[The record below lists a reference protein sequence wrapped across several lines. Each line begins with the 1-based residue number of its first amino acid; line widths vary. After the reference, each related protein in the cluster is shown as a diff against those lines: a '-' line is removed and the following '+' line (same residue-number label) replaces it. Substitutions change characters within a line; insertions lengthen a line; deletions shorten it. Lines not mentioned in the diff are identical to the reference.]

1 MSGHMVLSGGP
12 WQSILTLVVEAV
24 VVMGS
29 PGPSTMAVTASGAAF
44 GVRQSLGFVG
54 GAIAGT
60 IVVLLAVATGIV
72 ALLTSIPGLELVLT
86 LASTS
91 YILYL
96 AWKIASAPPLSRQRD
111 APAPLLATGFLLAIV
126 NPKAWLAI
134 AAVFAASTL
143 VDFSDVADAL
153 VKAAVLAT
161 MIVVIHLLWLLAGAS
176 LAGFLSDPMRS
187 RIANIVF
194 GLLLAGTTMLPLLR

>member
-1 MSGHMVLSGGP
+1 MSGHMISPTGS
-12 WQSILTLVVEAV
+12 WQSLLTLVVEAL

-29 PGPSTMAVTASGAAF
+29 PGPSTMAVTATGAAF

-72 ALLTSIPGLELVLT
+72 ALLTSIPGLELVLA
-86 LASTS
+86 LASTI

-111 APAPLLATGFLLAIV
+111 APAPLPVTGFLLAIV

-143 VDFSDVADAL
+143 VDLSDVADAL
-153 VKAAVLAT
+153 VKIAVLAT
-161 MIVVIHLLWLLAGAS
+161 MIFVIHLLWLLAGAS
-176 LAGFLSDPMRS
+176 LAGFLSDPIRS
-187 RIANIVF
+187 RITNIVF

>member
-1 MSGHMVLSGGP
+1 MSGHMISPTGS
-12 WQSILTLVVEAV
+12 WQSLLTLVVEAL

-29 PGPSTMAVTASGAAF
+29 PGPSTMAVTATGAAF

-72 ALLTSIPGLELVLT
+72 ALLTSIPGLELVLA
-86 LASTS
+86 LASTI

-96 AWKIASAPPLSRQRD
+96 AWKIARAPPLSGQRD
-111 APAPLLATGFLLAIV
+111 APAPLPVTGVLLAIV

-143 VDFSDVADAL
+143 VDLSDVADAL
-153 VKAAVLAT
+153 VKIAVLAT
-161 MIVVIHLLWLLAGAS
+161 MIFVIHLLWLLAGAS
-176 LAGFLSDPMRS
+176 LAGFLSDPIRS

>member
-1 MSGHMVLSGGP
+1 MSGHMISPTGS
-12 WQSILTLVVEAV
+12 WQSLLTLVVEAL

-29 PGPSTMAVTASGAAF
+29 PGPSTMAVTATGAAF

-72 ALLTSIPGLELVLT
+72 ALLTSIPGLELVLA
-86 LASTS
+86 LASTI

-96 AWKIASAPPLSRQRD
+96 AWKIASAPPLSGQRD
-111 APAPLLATGFLLAIV
+111 APAPLPVTGFLLAIV

-143 VDFSDVADAL
+143 VDLSDVADAL
-153 VKAAVLAT
+153 VKIAVLAT
-161 MIVVIHLLWLLAGAS
+161 MIFVIHLLWLLAGAS
-176 LAGFLSDPMRS
+176 LAGFLSDPIRS